1 MKKLIIAAAVA
12 CAAAMSH
19 AAAANWQASAAEIHN
34 GTGVE
39 EAYWSGTA
47 YIFAADVISQSQLY
61 DIFAAG
67 TTIGSS
73 TSGYLASGTVT
84 SGGALGGASWQYG
97 EQGDNI
103 TYNYFFAL
111 VDTDKI
117 YLSQT
122 KGAKP
127 NASSSAKSVLF
138 GDQYD
143 WEGGISLPNSLGL
156 PTEGF
161 VNAGAWAAPVPEP
174 TCGLLVLMGIAGLA
188 LRRGR
193 RV

>member
-1 MKKLIIAAAVA
+1 MKKLIIAAAVV

-19 AAAANWQASAAEIHN
+19 AAAANWSATADSIHN

-47 YIFAADVISQSQLY
+47 YIFDANIMTQSALF

-67 TTIGSS
+67 TAIGSS
-73 TSGYLASGTVT
+73 TSGYVGSGTVNASGTLA
-84 SGGALGGASWQYG
+84 GAAWSYG
-97 EQGDNI
+97 EQGDGN

-127 NASSSAKSVLF
+127 NSSATPKTI
-138 GDQYD
+138 GYGEQYD
-143 WEGGISLPNSLGL
+143 WEGGISLPNSYSL

-188 LRRGR
+188 LRRKR
-193 RV
+193 A

>member
-12 CAAAMSH
+12 CAATMSH
-19 AAAANWQASAAEIHN
+19 AAAANWSAAASEIHN

-39 EAYWSGTA
+39 EAYWSGAA
-47 YIFAADVISQSQLY
+47 YIFDAGVMTQSALF

-67 TTIGSS
+67 TAIGSS
-73 TSGYLASGTVT
+73 TSGYVGSGTV
-84 SGGALGGASWQYG
+84 SGGTLSGTWSYG
-97 EQGDNI
+97 EQGDGN

-122 KGAKP
+122 RGAKP
-127 NASSSAKSVLF
+127 NASATAKPVGF

-174 TCGLLVLMGIAGLA
+174 TCGLLVLMGIASLA
-188 LRRGR
+188 LKRRR
-193 RV
+193 A